1 MTAEQA
7 AAIQAL
13 SWWTGLAAADICE
26 FQLGDDIDR
35 LVITGSTLRNRLG
48 TLFGRTVTTAE
59 LSNLQAL
66 RDEFRTKVRAIRVF
80 KARVKA
86 LSASLQTSVWAAL
99 GHSLDN
105 PGCRDG

>member
-1 MTAEQA
+1 MTAAEA

-13 SWWTGLAAADICE
+13 SWWTGLAAADIAE
-26 FQLGDDIDR
+26 FQLGHDIDR
-35 LVITGSTLRNRLG
+35 LLIPGSTIRARLG

-66 RDEFRTKVRAIRVF
+66 RDEFRSKVREIGPF
-80 KARVKA
+80 KSRIKL
-86 LSASLQTSVWAAL
+86 LSAALQTSVWAAL
-99 GHSLDN
+99 GHSLSN